1 MDERA
6 KKDIKTIRSRVSARA
21 RPDIQFDKHCDGSK
35 PAGHAFEPVCWL
47 RSVSSTQANCPSP
60 EPSKPTHSL
69 KNRGA
74 SERERPKPSDLP
86 VALAAQIVQPET
98 ILRWHRAWFHG
109 VLAQEIAEEGRATKD
124 RS

>member
-6 KKDIKTIRSRVSARA
+6 KKHIKTIRSRVSARA

-74 SERERPKPSDLP
+74 ASTS
-86 VALAAQIVQPET
+86 VSAADVRDAAEKT
-98 ILRWHRAWFHG
+98 
-109 VLAQEIAEEGRATKD
+109 QEGDAHARHAARRRMD
-124 RS
+124 Y